1 MLLFAAFVLLYVL
14 DNALYYLIFIAYSFW
29 VPQITRNIINN
40 TIDTLSPGYIIGV
53 SIAKLYTP
61 IYLFTY
67 KSNFLVV
74 KTNNFFG
81 IILVL
86 NVSFQVIILFLQRM
100 FERPRLFLP
109 KSLLPERYDY
119 FRKVPQ
125 NVLDNAAN
133 GRLECVICMEHVN
146 VPQEGNSGNEHVSEE
161 CALEEG
167 NGSQYMITPCDHV
180 YHKKCLTQWLDCKLE
195 CPFCRAPVPPL

>member
-1 MLLFAAFVLLYVL
+1 MYVL

-29 VPQITRNIINN
+29 IPQITRNIINN
-40 TIDTLSPGYIIGV
+40 TVDTLSPVYVLGV
-53 SIAKLYTP
+53 SAAKLYTP
-61 IYLFTY
+61 LYLFTY
-67 KSNFLVV
+67 KNNFLVV
-74 KTNNFFG
+74 KTNKLFG
-81 IILVL
+81 IALTLNVAFQILVL
-86 NVSFQVIILFLQRM
+86 FMQHVFG
-100 FERPRLFLP
+100 RPRLFLP
-109 KSLLPERYDY
+109 KSLLPEKYDY
-119 FRKVPQ
+119 FRKIPQ

-146 VPQEGNSGNEHVSEE
+146 APQEEDDNSDSNSEHANEES
-161 CALEEG
+161 ALEEG